1 MDSINLTCEKCSKA
15 FSRKDNLGKHMKIC
29 KGALNSN
36 QPETKNLEK
45 TSLKRTSSPTNINQ
59 AEPESSV
66 PKRARLGFNN
76 EHLVM
81 QEEGVYLVKTS
92 YKNRIATYR
101 FLSKKDPI
109 SVNDFLAN
117 LREKIIAL
125 VRCQI
130 ERFGNVKVGME
141 LFGRFLL

>member
-1 MDSINLTCEKCSKA
+1 MYFL
-15 FSRKDNLGKHMKIC
+15 
-29 KGALNSN
+29 
-36 QPETKNLEK
+36 
-45 TSLKRTSSPTNINQ
+45 
-59 AEPESSV
+59 
-66 PKRARLGFNN
+66 

-81 QEEGVYLVKTS
+81 QEEGVYLVNTS

-101 FLSKKDPI
+101 LLSKKDPI

-141 LFGRFLL
+141 LFGRFLLQTKEVEETKSFGSRFRGASQGTDLEELFDQFTTIIKRRFQEFNEKDSGKYI